1 MIMSE
6 KIIRDSSGNVMYK
19 LQENKLYNTT
29 TVRDNHGNK
38 IATYSNKEPNL
49 KTTTEKLRNR

>member
-1 MIMSE
+1 MSN
-6 KIIRDSSGNVMYK
+6 KTIRDSSGNVMYK

-38 IATYSNKEPNL
+38 VATYSNKEPNL
-49 KTTTEKLRNR
+49 KSTTEKLRTK